1 MMNITISDLDIFAF
15 HGVYEQ
21 ERRSGQAFQIQCEIG
36 FEPPV
41 DILSLDQTID
51 YTHVINMIRE
61 IMSTPEDLLETV
73 AFKITERIRT
83 EHPFIRHVDILIE
96 KCSPPIPSF
105 SGRVGVRLRK
115 DYLCS

>member
-1 MMNITISDLDIFAF
+1 MMNITISDLDIFAY

-36 FEPPV
+36 FEPPG

-83 EHPFIRHVDILIE
+83 APGGD
-96 KCSPPIPSF
+96 
-105 SGRVGVRLRK
+105 SGRDRGSSAENPKPQNGER
-115 DYLCS
+115 